1 MALYRGYEITYEKSD
16 RGIRIEIH
24 PTMPDLPILRRYWF
38 LLQPLLENQASDE
51 AKRRVDEPSIARTVG
66 RRHSSAAQRAR

>member
-1 MALYRGYEITYEKSD
+1 MALYRGYEITYEKND

-24 PTMPDLPILRRYWF
+24 PTMPDLPILRGYWF

-51 AKRRVDEPSIARTVG
+51 AKRRVDQILDCPNG
-66 RRHSSAAQRAR
+66 RHSSAAQRAR